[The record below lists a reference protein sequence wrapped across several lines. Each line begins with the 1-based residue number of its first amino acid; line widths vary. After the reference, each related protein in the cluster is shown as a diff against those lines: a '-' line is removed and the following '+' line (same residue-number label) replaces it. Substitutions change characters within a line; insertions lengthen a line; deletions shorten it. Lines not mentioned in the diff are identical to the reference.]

1 MLIRRT
7 LTLRVCL
14 QNYLNIILRILPYN
28 APHHIT
34 LDEAIMRKLLAVALV
49 LFSSFS
55 ANFAF
60 AESVP
65 NRVPDEFFVKEHW
78 LSMTTSYDIE
88 TRTQKLGTLYRKF
101 FSFLLTYDFYDPFD
115 NKIAYARSKFFS
127 FTAHFD
133 VYDNF
138 ENYLGAADER
148 LFSFFPTFDIYDRD
162 GYTKLAKAS
171 MNFWG
176 TTFTIYDPV
185 TNQEMAHMSRP
196 FFRLKND
203 WTFHVTDREM
213 FDHKGIDPRVL
224 MTVIAFQGDR
234 EYWEQQQRDENNISR
249 GIKSSEETTPS
260 ADVSKQQLSAL
271 LDKIAAISKQ
281 EGLDKAQ
288 EPDEKTA
295 MAVAA
300 ELENGYNTQ
309 MANDSVQ
316 TSQERLNAFTDYC
329 LHLIQSNA
337 TTTEKKKTI
346 LFLLKNRLQANS

>member
-1 MLIRRT
+1 MKK
-7 LTLRVCL
+7 
-14 QNYLNIILRILPYN
+14 IL
-28 APHHIT
+28 A
-34 LDEAIMRKLLAVALV
+34 AALM

-55 ANFAF
+55 AF
-60 AESVP
+60 AEGVP
-65 NRVPDEFFVKEHW
+65 NRVPDEFYVKEHW

-88 TRTQKLGTLYRKF
+88 TRTQKLGTLYRRF

-162 GYTKLAKAS
+162 GYTRLAKAS

-185 TNQEMAHMSRP
+185 TSQEMAHMSRS

-203 WTFHVTDREM
+203 WTFHVTDREL

-234 EYWEQQQRDENNISR
+234 EYWEQEQRRDHDDLVRR
-249 GIKSSEETTPS
+249 GIKSSQPAPATE
-260 ADVSKQQLSAL
+260 VSKQQLITL
-271 LDKIAAISKQ
+271 LDKIAAVSKQ
-281 EGLDKAQ
+281 EGLANTQ
-288 EPDEKTA
+288 EPDEQAA
-295 MAVAA
+295 MAVAT
-300 ELENGYNTQ
+300 ELESGYNTQ
-309 MANDSVQ
+309 MTDDAAQS
-316 TSQERLNAFTDYC
+316 SQERLNAFTDYC
-329 LHLIQSNA
+329 LHLIQSDSVSK
-337 TTTEKKKTI
+337 EKKQTI
-346 LFLLKNRLQANS
+346 LFLLKARLQASA

>member
-1 MLIRRT
+1 
-7 LTLRVCL
+7 
-14 QNYLNIILRILPYN
+14 
-28 APHHIT
+28 
-34 LDEAIMRKLLAVALV
+34 MRKILAVTLV
-49 LFSSFS
+49 LFSFFS

-65 NRVPDEFFVKEHW
+65 SRVPDEFYVKEHW

-88 TRTQKLGTLYRKF
+88 TKTQKLGTLYRRF
-101 FSFLLTYDFYDPFD
+101 FSLLLTYDFYDPFD

-185 TNQEMAHMSRP
+185 TSKEMAHMSRS

-203 WTFHVTDREM
+203 WTFHVTDREV
-213 FDHKGIDPRVL
+213 FDHKNIDPRVL

-234 EYWEQQQRDENNISR
+234 EYWEKEQRRDDDYLNKR
-249 GIKSSEETTPS
+249 GIKSSQPAS
-260 ADVSKQQLSAL
+260 ATDVSKQQLSTL
-271 LDKIAAISKQ
+271 LDKIAAVSKQ
-281 EGLDKAQ
+281 EGLDNTQ
-288 EPDEKTA
+288 EPDENAA
-295 MAVAA
+295 MAIAA

-309 MANDSVQ
+309 TTDDSAQ
-316 TSQERLNAFTDYC
+316 SSQERLNSFTDYC
-329 LHLIQSNA
+329 LHLIQSDSVSK
-337 TTTEKKKTI
+337 EKKKTI
-346 LFLLKNRLQANS
+346 LFLLKARLEANS

>member
-1 MLIRRT
+1 
-7 LTLRVCL
+7 
-14 QNYLNIILRILPYN
+14 
-28 APHHIT
+28 
-34 LDEAIMRKLLAVALV
+34 MRKILAVVLI

-55 ANFAF
+55 ANIAF
-60 AESVP
+60 AEQSASS
-65 NRVPDEFFVKEHW
+65 RIPDEFFVREHW

-88 TRTQKLGTLYRKF
+88 TRTQKLGTLYRRF
-101 FSFLLTYDFYDPFD
+101 FSLLLTYDFYDPFD

-176 TTFTIYDPV
+176 TTFTLYDPV
-185 TNQEMAHMSRP
+185 TGKEMAHMSRP

-203 WTFHVTDREM
+203 WTFHVTDREL
-213 FDHKGIDPRVL
+213 FEHKAIDPRVL

-234 EYWEQQQRDENNISR
+234 EYWEQERRQDDDYLRK
-249 GIKSSEETTPS
+249 GIKSSKETAPAT
-260 ADVSKQQLSAL
+260 DVSQQQLTTL
-271 LDKIAAISKQ
+271 LDKIAAVSKQ
-281 EGLDKAQ
+281 EGLENTQ
-288 EPDEKTA
+288 EPDEKAA
-295 MAVAA
+295 MTVAA

-309 MANDSVQ
+309 MTDDSVQ
-316 TSQERLNAFTDYC
+316 SSQERLNAFTDYC
-329 LHLIQSNA
+329 LHLIQSNSVSQ
-337 TTTEKKKTI
+337 EKKKTI
-346 LFLLKNRLQANS
+346 LFLLKARLQANA